1 MAPAERLGPQD
12 EKVTINLGP
21 VDLGRVDLLVTEGLF
36 SSRTDFIRAA
46 VRRQLEDH
54 EKLLQDVITRR
65 EFTVG
70 FLYHSKTDLER
81 HRSKGEKL
89 RVKVVGV
96 YKLGEGVTKELA
108 RDVLESVTVLGSL
121 RGPKSVVASI
131 KNVREAES

>member
-1 MAPAERLGPQD
+1 MPA
-12 EKVTINLGP
+12 
-21 VDLGRVDLLVTEGLF
+21 GRAEC
-36 SSRTDFIRAA
+36 SRRSTTCTRAA

-54 EKLLQDVITRR
+54 EKLLQDVITRK

-70 FLYHSKTDLER
+70 FLYHSKADLER

-89 RVKVVGV
+89 RVKAVGV

-108 RDVLESVTVLGSL
+108 RDVLGSVTVLGSL